1 MQDVLLEVGASSTL
15 VGVESLQVHAQLGA
29 CCSLLSQRSASA
41 LLEAPSGLRGVR
53 QARVQVPRAGP
64 HPVQNWT
71 APAAAAAR
79 YRRAGGRGVSAPGT
93 VMRSLRARQQSSEI
107 WSSLS
112 PLSRDSRT
120 WGGMQDF
127 SLAGGPCV
135 SYAAPGLWSFTTQL
149 RSQGIAV
156 PGAHG
161 S

>member
-79 YRRAGGRGVSAPGT
+79 YPACRRPR
-93 VMRSLRARQQSSEI
+93 R
-107 WSSLS
+107 
-112 PLSRDSRT
+112 
-120 WGGMQDF
+120 F
-127 SLAGGPCV
+127 STRN
-135 SYAAPGLWSFTTQL
+135 SD
-149 RSQGIAV
+149 AV
-156 PGAHG
+156 PARPAAEFRDLVL
-161 S
+161 SESPVS